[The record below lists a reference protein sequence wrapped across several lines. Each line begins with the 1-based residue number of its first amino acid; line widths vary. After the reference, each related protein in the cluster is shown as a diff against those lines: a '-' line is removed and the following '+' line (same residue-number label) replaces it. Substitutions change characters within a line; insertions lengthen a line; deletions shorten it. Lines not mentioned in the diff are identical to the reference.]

1 MSMRLQKCAL
11 LLIAHTTQVA
21 NASAGANRSSEDLYS
36 PTADL
41 SADRSADSSSTV
53 GAEREERNVL
63 KPSQEAGGS
72 WNPFA
77 FFFPPSKEV

>member
-36 PTADL
+36 P